1 MEFLIL
7 EIQRG
12 TRNDL
17 DEGLSES
24 EHLFESRE
32 LTITSP
38 SGTKFSHTITGSDF
52 EGLFHDGTGDFK
64 VLKILA
70 NQFFG
75 EDSAGDWTITLS
87 EGNKYNEEVLEWAP
101 TIYGTETDIS
111 KNPTAEPN
119 QTRN

>member
-24 EHLFESRE
+24 EHLLESRE

-64 VLKILA
+64 VLK
-70 NQFFG
+70 NF
-75 EDSAGDWTITLS
+75 S
-87 EGNKYNEEVLEWAP
+87 ESIFWRG
-101 TIYGTETDIS
+101 
-111 KNPTAEPN
+111 
-119 QTRN
+119 